1 MDNIELL
8 SQITSLI
15 EGQTKQI
22 KALQGQLQEHT
33 IQIDKRF
40 EEFSQQMEERFKE
53 HTRQIDERMDKR
65 FDEFSRQIDE
75 RMDKRFEEFG
85 QQMDKRFEEHTRQ
98 IDEKMKGYV
107 LDIASMMEE
116 HTHEIKLY
124 VENNVTRKIN
134 ALYDGILVARSGQQ
148 ILEGD
153 IKRHDSQIDDLQ
165 NRVAVLE
172 AKGAS

>member
-22 KALQGQLQEHT
+22 KELQGQLREHT

-40 EEFSQQMEERFKE
+40 EEFSQQMDKRFEE

-65 FDEFSRQIDE
+65 FEEFSQQID
-75 RMDKRFEEFG
+75 KRL
-85 QQMDKRFEEHTRQ
+85 EEHTHQ
-98 IDEKMKGYV
+98 MDEKMRGYV
-107 LDIASMMEE
+107 QDIASMMEE

-134 ALYDGILVARSGQQ
+134 ALSDGFLVTRSGQQ
-148 ILEGD
+148 TLEVD

-165 NRVAVLE
+165 KRVAVLE
-172 AKGAS
+172 AKSAW